1 MPTINL
7 PSPKKRDPG
16 TNKDKYQKIYQ
27 DPRWKRIRRLKF
39 QMDPLCEICKSEGV
53 TNVTEEI
60 HHVIPFHSETDLEE
74 IEKLAFDISNTQ
86 SLCKNHHK
94 AIDKLIRRNKKHR

>member
-1 MPTINL
+1 MPKINL
-7 PSPKKRDPG
+7 ISPKKREPG

-27 DPRWKRIRRLKF
+27 DPRWKRIRKLKF
-39 QMDPLCEICKSEGV
+39 QMNPLCEICESEGI

-60 HHVIPFHSETDLEE
+60 HHIIPFQSESDQAE

-86 SLCKNHHK
+86 SLCIEHHK
-94 AIDKLIRRNKKHR
+94 TADKLIRRNKKYK

>member
-1 MPTINL
+1 MPKINL
-7 PSPKKRDPG
+7 MIPKQREKG

-39 QMDPLCEICKSEGV
+39 QMNPLCEICESEGI
-53 TNVTEEI
+53 TNITEEI
-60 HHVIPFHSETDLEE
+60 HHVIPFQSESDSDE

-86 SLCKNHHK
+86 SLCIEHHK
-94 AIDKLIRRNKKHR
+94 SVDKLIRRSKKVR